1 MIGATLCFLN
11 SFVLRS
17 QPSDSLCAF
26 ARLFVAVGPTMM
38 YAAIITK
45 TIRILVI
52 FHAKNL
58 LSNQASMD
66 LAVACLK
73 CARTTNLLQIMLHF
87 HSLFFE

>member
-1 MIGATLCFLN
+1 MKEACWFVLIGATLCFLN

-17 QPSDSLCAF
+17 KPSNSLCAF

-58 LSNQASMD
+58 LSKQASMD
-66 LAVACLK
+66 SIVACLK
-73 CARTTNLLQIMLHF
+73 FARAIKLP
-87 HSLFFE
+87 